1 MQKSRILIAK
11 NTLRLL
17 EKKSFNNIKLDEVF
31 AGSKNK
37 SIKTKYDLLININM
51 YIDFLL
57 NNNLKNIEKSS
68 FRDMLFEVFMARLDI
83 LNQYRFPIKK
93 LIKYFFYKP
102 HYFIKLIPSFI
113 ESIISMAIVCNIK
126 IDGIKGVSKVK
137 VIFILYL
144 IAIYS
149 WYNDETESLE
159 KTMTTLD
166 KYLGYIDKYFKI
178 F

>member
-1 MQKSRILIAK
+1 
-11 NTLRLL
+11 
-17 EKKSFNNIKLDEVF
+17 
-31 AGSKNK
+31 
-37 SIKTKYDLLININM
+37 
-51 YIDFLL
+51 
-57 NNNLKNIEKSS
+57 
-68 FRDMLFEVFMARLDI
+68 
-83 LNQYRFPIKK
+83 
-93 LIKYFFYKP
+93 
-102 HYFIKLIPSFI
+102 
-113 ESIISMAIVCNIK
+113 MAIVCNIK
-126 IDGIKGVSKVK
+126 IDGIKGASKVK